1 MKKVIL
7 VVFPNQKFLET
18 CYCNFFL
25 LRPPDVEYFSFKFTA
40 NSFVD
45 CSSVSVCSVKCF
57 LNILVLFARS
67 TELSSSLVFLYC
79 LDFKGKWSNCMLRPL
94 EKVNNHI

>member
-57 LNILVLFARS
+57 LKHFSFI
-67 TELSSSLVFLYC
+67 C
-79 LDFKGKWSNCMLRPL
+79 
-94 EKVNNHI
+94 KVNRAFFLTCAFILLRF